1 MEEGNVTVDGIT
13 REVPKPFIVMA
24 TQNPIGSSG
33 TQMLPESQLDRFMIC
48 ISMGYPDIRN
58 EIAIL
63 KDHRSGSPVDR
74 ISPVIQMNDL
84 LTMQEEVDKIFIH
97 DVIYNYI
104 AELIAKTRQ
113 HPMLE
118 LGVSPRGTIA
128 LAGMIKAAAYLA
140 GRNYVVPNDVE
151 KVFLAVN
158 HHRIRL
164 NSKARANHVTAEGV
178 LEEIF
183 AGVAKPSPKKN

>member
-1 MEEGNVTVDGIT
+1 MKSTEERLKKAALGAGCLFLALGAFEMQSHAADAASQVQSRALLVTRGDYEGTEYDLTPGPQNDGVNVSRMLQNAYGGQSFAENVEIESPAACLMELTTGKILYEKEADT
-13 REVPKPFIVMA
+13 R
-24 TQNPIGSSG
+24 
-33 TQMLPESQLDRFMIC
+33 
-48 ISMGYPDIRN
+48 
-58 EIAIL
+58 
-63 KDHRSGSPVDR
+63 RSP
-74 ISPVIQMNDL
+74 
-84 LTMQEEVDKIFIH
+84 
-97 DVIYNYI
+97 
-104 AELIAKTRQ
+104 A
-113 HPMLE
+113 
-118 LGVSPRGTIA
+118 IA

>member
-1 MEEGNVTVDGIT
+1 
-13 REVPKPFIVMA
+13 
-24 TQNPIGSSG
+24 
-33 TQMLPESQLDRFMIC
+33 MLPESQLDRFMIC
-48 ISMGYPDIRN
+48 ISMGDPDIRN
-58 EIAIL
+58 EIALL

-104 AELIAKTRQ
+104 AELIARTRQ